1 MTIRGVLRHSLAP
14 FARSVSLITCRCS
27 SRRGVGNACFRRCIL
42 TLRGVWSRLQLVD
55 VAADVA
61 EQPRLCSHAQARGR
75 LSCLWSRDRIC
86 HSMFTYSLFA
96 HCRHHVDAVA
106 DLSNSRGASSC
117 VYGAAVLA
125 ILVAGDRGLEDCFGA
140 SSAVTNSLLLAARV
154 LPEVFSPRSSRIRA
168 YPFAAAFLVAL
179 LVSAAYR
186 SPVSISVAQAVSFW
200 LAVHCLLR
208 LFPAIISLHP
218 EREYAAVDYAG
229 HVYGALY
236 AGLCGACHLLLNRRA
251 CPSAQAW
258 VALVVLT
265 LSTLPREALLYRSD

>member
-1 MTIRGVLRHSLAP
+1 MRWQTFPTAEEPAPACMGLLSWRFLSLETAALKTVLGPVPLSQILCCWRLES
-14 FARSVSLITCRCS
+14 CQKY
-27 SRRGVGNACFRRCIL
+27 FRR
-42 TLRGVWSRLQLVD
+42 
-55 VAADVA
+55 
-61 EQPRLCSHAQARGR
+61 E
-75 LSCLWSRDRIC
+75 
-86 HSMFTYSLFA
+86 
-96 HCRHHVDAVA
+96 
-106 DLSNSRGASSC
+106 
-117 VYGAAVLA
+117 
-125 ILVAGDRGLEDCFGA
+125 
-140 SSAVTNSLLLAARV
+140 
-154 LPEVFSPRSSRIRA
+154 SSRIRE